1 MAGLS
6 CGTLVMLV
14 AGPIGLNAISWRF
27 YFVII
32 IPPAVEFLCVYLFFP
47 ETKQRSLE
55 DIAEIFGDKVAVHY
69 YQRTEAEQAMY
80 AEAELEMDEKRR
92 SSLGTTE
99 PGKEGRGD
107 YLVEDVSR
115 KA

>member
-14 AGPIGLNAISWRF
+14 AGPIGLDAISWKF
-27 YFVII
+27 YFIII
-32 IPPAVEFLCVYLFFP
+32 IPPAIEFLCVLVWFP

-55 DIAEIFGDKVAVHY
+55 DIAEIFGDRVAVHY
-69 YQRTEAEQAMY
+69 YRSSAEEQAMY
-80 AEAELEMDEKRR
+80 AEAELQLDEKREAGEATAKQ
-92 SSLGTTE
+92 GTGE
-99 PGKEGRGD
+99 Q
-107 YLVEDVSR
+107 VENVGQ

>member
-14 AGPIGLNAISWRF
+14 AGPIGLDDISWRF
-27 YFVII
+27 YFIII
-32 IPPAVEFLCVYLFFP
+32 IPPAIEFLCVYFFFP

-69 YQRTEAEQAMY
+69 YQSSAEEQAMY
-80 AEAELEMDEKRR
+80 AEAELQMDEKRR
-92 SSLGTTE
+92 ASQIEG
-99 PGKEGRGD
+99 EGRAEEQ
-107 YLVEDVSR
+107 VEDVR
-115 KA
+115 HKA